1 MQKEDQ
7 ESLEQIPIEELQK
20 KLKKGQNYLQNI
32 S

>member
-7 ESLEQIPIEELQK
+7 ESLEQIPTEELQK